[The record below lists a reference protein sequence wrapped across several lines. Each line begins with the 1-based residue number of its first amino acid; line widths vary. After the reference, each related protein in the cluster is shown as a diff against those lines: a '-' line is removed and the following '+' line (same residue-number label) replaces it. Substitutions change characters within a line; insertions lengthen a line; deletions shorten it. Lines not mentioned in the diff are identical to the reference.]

1 MGNTVSPALVT
12 LGAAIRRYR
21 ETAGLKQAQL
31 ARALNYSDGWVSNVE
46 TGQLRPK
53 RQAVMACEKV
63 LGLPDG
69 VLLDIYGL
77 IRHETP
83 HPVGSFDR
91 YADAERRATVI
102 RKYDALVV
110 PGLLQTPDYAR
121 ALIAAGRPTARPEV
135 IEALLSTR
143 LDRQAILS
151 RDNAPTLWSV
161 VDESAIRR
169 PVGGRSVHIAQL
181 DALLD
186 AAQQP
191 GVAVQVI
198 PLSTG
203 ARAGLTCSFTILSF
217 HDGPDIAYTED
228 REMGHFHEIP
238 QLVRAWF
245 DAYEALRVV
254 TLPAAAS
261 LDLIRAIREEL

>member
-12 LGAAIRRYR
+12 LGAAIRRHR

-91 YADAERRATVI
+91 FAEAESRAVVI
-102 RKYDALVV
+102 REYDALVV

-135 IEALLSTR
+135 IENLLSAR
-143 LDRQAILS
+143 LERQEVLS
-151 RDNAPTLWSV
+151 RDVPPTVWLV
-161 VDESAIRR
+161 VDETALRR
-169 PVGGRSVHIAQL
+169 PIGGRVVHVAQL
-181 DALLD
+181 DALLE
-186 AAQQP
+186 AAQRP
-191 GVAVQVI
+191 GIALQVI
-198 PLSTG
+198 PLTTG
-203 ARAGLTCSFTILSF
+203 AHAGLTCSFHIFSF
-217 HDGPDIAYTED
+217 TEGPDIAYTED

-245 DAYEALRVV
+245 DTYEALRVV

-261 LDLIRAIREEL
+261 LDLIREIQEEI